1 MQLTHNDGDRQSHHP
16 PAWCHVYK
24 STNPSSIRT
33 QACSIAYIEASK
45 SSIRNR
51 NRRAN
56 TKLHKQQRILVEV
69 IVPTNIK
76 QNLLSELDTDNDI
89 VVVDGGDVGNP
100 PISPPDDVKWHCLS
114 IHEGNHLHVQ
124 DETNPH
130 LGLTSIRVGGCL
142 PFIRM
147 PRQQSLD
154 LIRNVGMSD
163 IVAALEACEELKP
176 TPLKRGGG
184 KQVFG
189 DYGKRVQYTSAG
201 VQVSRNSSEVLKYN
215 TYLENLPVCHRLILM
230 KLMTYAELSF
240 ESLVDHEVLS
250 HVHHAKQVVPFNT
263 MNMPSDSSQLKY
275 YGALAFGCNVF
286 LRCHTDDDFTMS
298 MIQVHLKG
306 KDRYDVNDDIVVYFC
321 FPTLGCAV
329 PLRPG
334 DFLIFNALIPHCVSS
349 RCRQEDD
356 IMITSAYL
364 KTSVVGMNNNKLPV
378 TSEQSSL
385 ADKYRNSINN

>member
-1 MQLTHNDGDRQSHHP
+1 MQLTHNDVKMDSLYTPNVVDLDTSKCVLLPSHDEESNHCCDDQDTIESNSNVGHGHSRRKKRRRKKRRGEMQLTHNDVKMDSLYTPNVVDLDTSKCVLLPSHDEESNHCCDDQDTIESNSNVGHGHSRRKKRRRKKRRGEMQLTHNDGDRQSHHP

-56 TKLHKQQRILVEV
+56 TKLRKQQRILVEV

-201 VQVSRNSSEVLKYN
+201 VQVSRNSCEVLKYN

-230 KLMTYAELSF
+230 KL
-240 ESLVDHEVLS
+240 VR
-250 HVHHAKQVVPFNT
+250 
-263 MNMPSDSSQLKY
+263 
-275 YGALAFGCNVF
+275 
-286 LRCHTDDDFTMS
+286 RCKFA
-298 MIQVHLKG
+298 I
-306 KDRYDVNDDIVVYFC
+306 
-321 FPTLGCAV
+321 
-329 PLRPG
+329 
-334 DFLIFNALIPHCVSS
+334 
-349 RCRQEDD
+349 
-356 IMITSAYL
+356 
-364 KTSVVGMNNNKLPV
+364 
-378 TSEQSSL
+378 
-385 ADKYRNSINN
+385 